1 MTNQLSG
8 NSGQVERDKMNKYQR
23 KNLENLHIHIEGLQ
37 ATLAK
42 RNLLI
47 ADMKEDVANP
57 DPRHKRELD
66 KAYKDGW
73 RACAEELMSET
84 ATMANSLLCLRSKA
98 FESLLKNEKR

>member
-1 MTNQLSG
+1 MNNQE
-8 NSGQVERDKMNKYQR
+8 QKI
-23 KNLENLHIHIEGLQ
+23 ENLYIHIKGLQ
-37 ATLAK
+37 ATLTE
-42 RNLLI
+42 RNIRI
-47 ADMKEDVANP
+47 AEMEEDVADPNP
-57 DPRHKRELD
+57 RQERAIK

>member
-1 MTNQLSG
+1 MTNQEQ
-8 NSGQVERDKMNKYQR
+8 NI
-23 KNLENLHIHIEGLQ
+23 ENLHIHIQGLQ

-47 ADMKEDVANP
+47 ANMKEDVANP
-57 DPRHKRELD
+57 DLRHKRELD

>member
-1 MTNQLSG
+1 MWTFALGDSVQS
-8 NSGQVERDKMNKYQR
+8 ERHKMNNQEQKI
-23 KNLENLHIHIEGLQ
+23 ENLYIHIKGLQ
-37 ATLAK
+37 ATLTE

-57 DPRHKRELD
+57 DQRHKRDLD

>member
-1 MTNQLSG
+1 MTKQEQNI
-8 NSGQVERDKMNKYQR
+8 
-23 KNLENLHIHIEGLQ
+23 ENLHIHIEGLQ

-47 ADMKEDVANP
+47 ANMKEDVANP
-57 DPRHKRELD
+57 DPRHKRELN

-73 RACAEELMSET
+73 RACAEELMTET
-84 ATMANSLLCLRSKA
+84 AAMANSLLCLRNKA

>member
-1 MTNQLSG
+1 VTNQEQ
-8 NSGQVERDKMNKYQR
+8 NI
-23 KNLENLHIHIEGLQ
+23 ENLHIHIEGLQ

-47 ADMKEDVANP
+47 ANMKEDVANP
-57 DPRHKRELD
+57 DPRHERAIK

-73 RACAEELMSET
+73 RACAEKLMSET
-84 ATMANSLLCLRSKA
+84 ATATNALTLLRSQA

>member
-1 MTNQLSG
+1 MTKQEQNI
-8 NSGQVERDKMNKYQR
+8 
-23 KNLENLHIHIEGLQ
+23 ENLHIYIEGLT

-57 DPRHKRELD
+57 NPRQERAIK

-84 ATMANSLLCLRSKA
+84 ATATNALTLLRSQA
-98 FESLLKNEKR
+98 FESLLKNEKND

>member
-1 MTNQLSG
+1 MTNQEQ
-8 NSGQVERDKMNKYQR
+8 NI
-23 KNLENLHIHIEGLQ
+23 ENLHIHIDGLQ

-73 RACAEELMSET
+73 RACAEELMTET
-84 ATMANSLLCLRSKA
+84 ARASNALTLLRSQA
-98 FESLLKNEKR
+98 FESLLKNETR